1 MVEKN
6 GTEGILLRDRYHE
19 RVGGVHQM
27 PIISDDFW
35 DILLRYDWPGNIR
48 ELENTIEAAVALC
61 DDNTLTPVALPIGLS
76 AMGQG
81 VSACREYFDKN
92 SYKQMLNQQ
101 DAAIIAASLEKFQGH
116 REKTAQYLGISKR
129 TLQYKLKQFGLN

>member
-1 MVEKN
+1 MQ
-6 GTEGILLRDRYHE
+6 DRYHE

-76 AMGQG
+76 AMGRATG
-81 VSACREYFDKN
+81 VSVCREYFDKN

-101 DAAIIAASLEKFQGH
+101 DAAIIAAALEKFQGH